1 MNELEKTNH
10 IILLIDM
17 YGDLLTEKQQ
27 NYLAMYYEEDLSLA
41 EIADIL
47 DVSRNAVHD
56 QIKRA
61 ILALEGYETK
71 LGLIKKH
78 QERLKLI
85 EKIQQTENED
95 HSSLHTYLERLKE
108 I

>member
-27 NYLAMYYEEDLSLA
+27 NYLEMYYEEDLSLS

-47 DVSRNAVHD
+47 MVSRNAVHD

-61 ILALEGYETK
+61 ITSLEGYETK
-71 LGLIKKH
+71 LGLIQKH
-78 QERLKLI
+78 QERMKLI
-85 EKIQQTENED
+85 SKIEETQQED
-95 HSSLHTYLERLKE
+95 HASLHTYLERLKE

>member
-17 YGDLLTEKQQ
+17 YGELLTEKQQ
-27 NYLAMYYEEDLSLA
+27 TYLEMYYEEDLSLA

-61 ILALEGYETK
+61 ILALESYENK
-71 LGLIKKH
+71 LGLIHKH
-78 QERLKLI
+78 QERLELI
-85 EKIQQTENED
+85 KRIEDTQKED
-95 HSSLHTYLERLKE
+95 HSSLQTYLERLKE

>member
-10 IILLIDM
+10 IVLLIDM

-27 NYLAMYYEEDLSLA
+27 NYLAMYYEEDLSLS

-61 ILALEGYETK
+61 IIALEGYETK

-78 QERLKLI
+78 QERLDLISKI
-85 EKIQQTENED
+85 EKTEQED
-95 HSSLHTYLERLKE
+95 HSSLMTYLERLKE

>member
-10 IILLIDM
+10 VILLIDM
-17 YGDLLTEKQQ
+17 YGELLTEKQQ
-27 NYLAMYYEEDLSLA
+27 NYLTMYYEEDLSLS

-61 ILALEGYETK
+61 LIALEGYEAK

-78 QERLKLI
+78 EERLMLI
-85 EKIQQTENED
+85 HKIEETQKED

>member
-27 NYLAMYYEEDLSLA
+27 NYLEMYYEEDLSLA
-41 EIADIL
+41 EIAENL

-61 ILALEGYETK
+61 LISLESYETK

-78 QERLKLI
+78 QERLELI
-85 EKIQQTENED
+85 NKIEATNNED
-95 HSSLHTYLERLKE
+95 HSTLKTYLERLKE

>member
-71 LGLIKKH
+71 LGLIQKH

-85 EKIQQTENED
+85 EKIEETEEEN
-95 HSSLHTYLERLKE
+95 HSSLYIYLQRLKE